1 MAMSPITKKYWKQPK
16 PHWASKDAGFV
27 SKEQDHAY
35 CHSQVHSNT
44 FGGTPRDPSRG
55 ELAGALHY
63 LESPTDGY
71 ETEEAYV
78 VRVEIAGMREEDF
91 DVAVENHTLHISGNR
106 PDQLERR
113 AYHQME
119 IRFGKFATAV
129 SLPGPVNVEQ
139 SHAEYQDGFLTVV
152 LPKAK
157 TNQIKVE

>member
-1 MAMSPITKKYWKQPK
+1 MPTVIRKSAPTLLEARREILHAVSWQVRSTIWSP
-16 PHWASKDAGFV
+16 
-27 SKEQDHAY
+27 
-35 CHSQVHSNT
+35 
-44 FGGTPRDPSRG
+44 
-55 ELAGALHY
+55 
-63 LESPTDGY
+63 PTDGY

-139 SHAEYQDGFLTVV
+139 SHAEYQDGFLTVT

-157 TNQIKVE
+157 PNQIKVE